1 MSGDRDGQLKIIAAM
16 LASGLA
22 TDVEPFPETEKE
34 FADILTQLRQLEPG
48 DLKSK
53 LVIGGFVDHPYGPE
67 KQRCMECMY
76 FSYIADGATCR
87 SWRCRSNP
95 NGGAGSGESSG

>member
-34 FADILTQLRQLEPG
+34 FADILTQLRHSSRG
-48 DLKSK
+48 ISK
-53 LVIGGFVDHPYGPE
+53 
-67 KQRCMECMY
+67 
-76 FSYIADGATCR
+76 AN
-87 SWRCRSNP
+87 W
-95 NGGAGSGESSG
+95 